1 MYTEELLRVIDKER
15 ELGHTSAVEGEWT
28 TSHLPNMQPGY
39 PAHRTQYQPQILL
52 GFYGDSEPER
62 EGSYF
67 TCEWCGADID
77 ESEVSPKAPRK
88 PAISAGGEPEDEWA
102 RRVMNRPG
110 NRYAKA
116 NSRSSGKNASRPG
129 TASWLRGH
137 LRDHSA

>member
-15 ELGHTSAVEGEWT
+15 ELDRIGGGRGMDNIPTCPTCSRATLLIEHE
-28 TSHLPNMQPGY
+28 
-39 PAHRTQYQPQILL
+39 YQPQILL

-102 RRVMNRPG
+102 RRV
-110 NRYAKA
+110 A
-116 NSRSSGKNASRPG
+116 
-129 TASWLRGH
+129 
-137 LRDHSA
+137 